1 MGIIGVHP
9 VPRIPKA
16 ASQLRKELEA
26 IGLSVED
33 LSRMFQVSV
42 RSAKAWTTG
51 ATRVPQWL
59 MPALRIFRLLPSAT
73 QRALQE
79 SGAHDGLPAGAVR
92 AAENR
97 PRVSV
102 PRHPFAR
109 IEDL

>member
-1 MGIIGVHP
+1 
-9 VPRIPKA
+9 VPKIPKA
-16 ASQLRKELEA
+16 ASQLRKELETA
-26 IGLSVED
+26 GLSVED
-33 LSRMFQVSV
+33 LSGMFQVSA
-42 RSAKAWTTG
+42 RSARAWTTG
-51 ATRVPQWL
+51 ARPVPKWL
-59 MPALRIFRLLPSAT
+59 MPALRLFRLLPPAT

-79 SGAHDGLPAGAVR
+79 AGVYDGLPAGAGR

>member
-1 MGIIGVHP
+1 LFTP

-51 ATRVPQWL
+51 SRRVPQWL
-59 MPALRIFRLLPSAT
+59 MPALRIFRLLPPAIRRT
-73 QRALQE
+73 LQE
-79 SGAHDGLPAGAVR
+79 SWVYDGLPAGAGR

-97 PRVSV
+97 PRASV
-102 PRHPFAR
+102 ARHPFAR
-109 IEDL
+109 IEEL